1 MTKGGA
7 FLIET
12 VRPEDVFTPEDFS
25 EEHLMVAKT
34 VTDFVNDVVV
44 PRIEAVEAKDFEA
57 LRELMRQAGELGF
70 LGVDVPE
77 EYGGEGLDKITSM
90 VVGERMARGGSFAVA
105 MLAHTGIGTLPVV
118 FFGNEE
124 QKKKYLP
131 GLAKGTLIAAYA
143 LTEPG
148 AGSDALNAKTRAVL
162 SEDGQYYILNGTK
175 QFITNAG
182 FADVF
187 ITFARVDGEKF
198 TAFIVDRDTPGVT
211 IGPEEKKMGLDG
223 SSTCPVIFEDARVPV
238 ANVLGEIGRGHL
250 VALNVLDIGRLKLG
264 AACAGSGKLAVEI
277 SAKYALQREQFGRP
291 IARFG
296 LIQEKLGRMAAH
308 TYAVESSV
316 YRTTGDIEER
326 LAGVA
331 AGDGEQVAR
340 AIADYAVECS
350 INKVYGSEALD
361 FIVDEAV
368 QIHGGYGYIKEYLVE
383 RFYRDARINRIF
395 EGTNEINRLLIP
407 GTLLRRAMK
416 GELALLAAA
425 QRLAK
430 EVLELTPAMP
440 VEDVPLAREAA
451 LVEAAK
457 KVFLLV
463 GGTAAQKF
471 MDKIQEEQEI
481 LAALADLVIAI
492 YTMES
497 AVLRARKALTRGPAE
512 DHVAL
517 AQAYVY
523 EVFPTVELRAREALA
538 ATLEG
543 DELLTQL
550 AVVRRLARYQPVNIV
565 GLRRKIAGRVCELE
579 RYPL

>member
-12 VRPEDVFTPEDFS
+12 VKPEDIFTPEDFS

-34 VTDFVNDVVV
+34 VTDFVNDVVL
-44 PRIEAVEAKDFEA
+44 PRTEAIEAKDFGV
-57 LRELMRQAGELGF
+57 LRDLIRQAGELGF

-90 VVGERMARGGSFAVA
+90 IVGERMAPAGSFAVA
-105 MLAHTGIGTLPVV
+105 LLAHTGIGTLPVV
-118 FFGNEE
+118 YFGNEE
-124 QKKKYLP
+124 QKKRYLP
-131 GLAKGTLIAAYA
+131 GMARGTLIAAYA

-264 AACAGSGKLAVEI
+264 AACAGSGKAVLEI
-277 SAKYALQREQFGRP
+277 AAKYALQREQFGRP

-308 TYAVESSV
+308 AYAVESSV

-331 AGDGEQVAR
+331 AEEVAR
-340 AIADYAVECS
+340 AITEYAVECS

-361 FIVDEAV
+361 YILDEAV
-368 QIHGGYGYIKEYLVE
+368 QIHGGYGYIKEYAVE
-383 RFYRDARINRIF
+383 RYYRDARINRIF

-430 EVLELTPAMP
+430 EVLELTPSMP
-440 VEDVPLAREAA
+440 DEDVPLAAEAA
-451 LVEAAK
+451 MVEAAK

-497 AVLRARKALTRGPAE
+497 VVLRAKKALARGPAE
-512 DHVAL
+512 EHVAL

-523 EVFPTVELRAREALA
+523 EVFPVVELRAREALA

-550 AVVRRLARYQPVNIV
+550 AVVRRLARYRPANIV
-565 GLRRKIAGRVCELE
+565 GLRRKIAGRVLELE
-579 RYPL
+579 RYPF

>member
-7 FLIET
+7 FLIEA
-12 VRPEDVFTPEDFS
+12 VKPEDVFTPEDFS

-34 VTDFVNDVVV
+34 VSDFVNDVVV
-44 PRIEAVEAKDFEA
+44 PKIDAVEAKDFDA
-57 LRELMRQAGELGF
+57 LKELMRQAGELGF

-90 VVGERMARGGSFAVA
+90 IVGERMARGGSFAVA
-105 MLAHTGIGTLPVV
+105 MLAHTGIGVLPVV
-118 FFGNEE
+118 FFGNRD
-124 QKKKYLP
+124 QKEKYLP

-162 SEDGQYYILNGTK
+162 SPDGGHYILNGTK

-182 FADVF
+182 FADIF

-198 TAFIVDRDTPGVT
+198 TAFIVERNTPGVT
-211 IGPEEKKMGLDG
+211 VGPEEKKMGLDG

-238 ANVLGEIGRGHL
+238 ENVLGQVGRGHL

-264 AACAGSGKLAVEI
+264 AACVGSGKLAVEI
-277 SAKYALQREQFGRP
+277 AAKYALQREQFGRP

-296 LIQEKLGRMAAH
+296 LIQEKLARMAAH

-331 AGDGEQVAR
+331 ADDGEQVAR
-340 AIADYAVECS
+340 AISDYAVECS

-368 QIHGGYGYIKEYLVE
+368 QIHGGYGYIKEYVVE

-430 EVLELTPAMP
+430 EVLELGPALP
-440 VEDVPLAREAA
+440 AEDAPLAAETAM
-451 LVEAAK
+451 VEAAK

-471 MDKIQEEQEI
+471 MDKIQDEQEI
-481 LAALADLVIAI
+481 LAALADLVIAV
-492 YTMES
+492 YTME
-497 AVLRARKALTRGPAE
+497 
-512 DHVAL
+512 
-517 AQAYVY
+517 
-523 EVFPTVELRAREALA
+523 
-538 ATLEG
+538 
-543 DELLTQL
+543 
-550 AVVRRLARYQPVNIV
+550 
-565 GLRRKIAGRVCELE
+565 
-579 RYPL
+579 